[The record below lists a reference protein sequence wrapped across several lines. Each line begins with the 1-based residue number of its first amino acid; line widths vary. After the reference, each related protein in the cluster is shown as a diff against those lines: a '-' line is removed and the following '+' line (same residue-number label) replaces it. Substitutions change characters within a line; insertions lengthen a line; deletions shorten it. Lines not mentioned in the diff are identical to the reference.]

1 MNIHV
6 GDEIELTEEV
16 VPENTAEK
24 WGSGSLPV
32 YATPAMI
39 SLIEQSA
46 VNLLAGKLEEG
57 QTTVGTNLNIAH
69 VSATPV
75 GGTIK
80 CHCSLTEIDRK
91 RLVFHVEV
99 TDNKGRVG
107 IGTHERFIVASEP
120 FMEKAAKK
128 IRRLIFN
135 SVYAKGAGILI
146 PTPFSYLLI
155 YLFPLRLG
163 KSSCR

>member
-6 GDEIELTEEV
+6 GDEIELTEQV
-16 VPENTAEK
+16 VPESTAKE

-39 SLIEQSA
+39 LLVEKTA
-46 VNLLAGKLEEG
+46 VKLLDGKLDEG
-57 QTTVGTNLNIAH
+57 QTSVGTNLNVAH

-80 CHCSLTEIDRK
+80 CHCTLSEIDRK
-91 RLVFHVEV
+91 RLVFHIEV

-107 IGTHERFIVASEP
+107 IGTHERFIVSGDP

-128 IRRLIFN
+128 LED
-135 SVYAKGAGILI
+135 
-146 PTPFSYLLI
+146 
-155 YLFPLRLG
+155 
-163 KSSCR
+163 

>member
-46 VNLLAGKLEEG
+46 VNLLAGKLDEG

-91 RLVFHVEV
+91 RLVFHIEV
-99 TDNKGRVG
+99 TDNK
-107 IGTHERFIVASEP
+107 
-120 FMEKAAKK
+120 
-128 IRRLIFN
+128 
-135 SVYAKGAGILI
+135 
-146 PTPFSYLLI
+146 
-155 YLFPLRLG
+155 
-163 KSSCR
+163 

>member
-1 MNIHV
+1 
-6 GDEIELTEEV
+6 
-16 VPENTAEK
+16 
-24 WGSGSLPV
+24 
-32 YATPAMI
+32 MI

-46 VNLLAGKLEEG
+46 VNLLAGKLDEG
-57 QTTVGTNLNIAH
+57 QTTVGTNLNIAQ

-128 IRRLIFN
+128 LED
-135 SVYAKGAGILI
+135 
-146 PTPFSYLLI
+146 
-155 YLFPLRLG
+155 
-163 KSSCR
+163 